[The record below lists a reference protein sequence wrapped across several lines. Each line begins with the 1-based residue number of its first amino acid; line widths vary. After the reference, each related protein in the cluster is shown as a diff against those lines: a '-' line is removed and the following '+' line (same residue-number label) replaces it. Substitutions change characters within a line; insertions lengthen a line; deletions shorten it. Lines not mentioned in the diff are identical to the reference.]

1 MKCIK
6 CNAELPE
13 GSRFCKY
20 CGSPQPEQ
28 QQPQTMHCSQCGKEL
43 PLGSKFCKH
52 CGAMQTAGQP
62 PVTPPVEAPKPPVT
76 VTPPVEAP
84 VPPVEAPKPPV
95 TVTPP
100 VEAPVP
106 PVTPAVE
113 APKPPVEPPKPPVP
127 VTPPIP
133 PVPPKPPVTPPV
145 PPTSPKPPVT
155 PPIPPVPPA
164 GAANRYD
171 PEPPRQDKSKGLLIG
186 CVVAAAVLLIA
197 VIALVIVLLNPGK
210 KDGENTEAPSSSQTT
225 EENENRTDASENR
238 DKEEEEE
245 QAQEPGPAGPEEEPA
260 EQQPQEE
267 PSLSPAES
275 MYLEKQ
281 TNGISGTV
289 DYGTVSYQP
298 NSMEYGQT
306 WDGQRVYE
314 LENGDLQ
321 NDFILTGSL
330 YSMSENLDMEVE
342 VYYHPETYEVEK
354 IVTLQPEGDQVHVYE
369 SFFQEGELRAVIDYT
384 TRGYDRYNPNPSGKS
399 YTLEYT
405 ADRLVTLFI
414 NRETGETESYG
425 CADFATMDDGVQSLF
440 LAREADYLNRA
451 YTVYAAVTQ

>member
-62 PVTPPVEAPKPPVT
+62 PVT
-76 VTPPVEAP
+76 
-84 VPPVEAPKPPV
+84 PPVEAPKPPV

>member
-1 MKCIK
+1 M
-6 CNAELPE
+6 
-13 GSRFCKY
+13 
-20 CGSPQPEQ
+20 
-28 QQPQTMHCSQCGKEL
+28 
-43 PLGSKFCKH
+43 
-52 CGAMQTAGQP
+52 
-62 PVTPPVEAPKPPVT
+62 
-76 VTPPVEAP
+76 
-84 VPPVEAPKPPV
+84 
-95 TVTPP
+95 
-100 VEAPVP
+100 
-106 PVTPAVE
+106 
-113 APKPPVEPPKPPVP
+113 
-127 VTPPIP
+127 
-133 PVPPKPPVTPPV
+133 
-145 PPTSPKPPVT
+145 
-155 PPIPPVPPA
+155 PPA

>member
-28 QQPQTMHCSQCGKEL
+28 QQPQTMHCCQCGKEL

-84 VPPVEAPKPPV
+84 VPPV
-95 TVTPP
+95 TPP
-100 VEAPVP
+100 VEP
-106 PVTPAVE
+106 
-113 APKPPVEPPKPPVP
+113 PKPPVEPPKPPVP
-127 VTPPIP
+127 VTSPIP

-225 EENENRTDASENR
+225 EENENRTDAPETR
-238 DKEEEEE
+238 DQEE
-245 QAQEPGPAGPEEEPA
+245 QAQEPMPAGPEEEPA
-260 EQQPQEE
+260 EQPQEE

-451 YTVYAAVTQ
+451 YSVYAAVTQ

>member
-28 QQPQTMHCSQCGKEL
+28 QQPQTMHCCQCGKEL

-84 VPPVEAPKPPV
+84 VPPV
-95 TVTPP
+95 TPP
-100 VEAPVP
+100 VEP
-106 PVTPAVE
+106 
-113 APKPPVEPPKPPVP
+113 PKPPVEPPKPPVP
-127 VTPPIP
+127 VTSPIP

>member
-28 QQPQTMHCSQCGKEL
+28 QQPQTMHCCQCGKEL

-62 PVTPPVEAPKPPVT
+62 PVT
-76 VTPPVEAP
+76 
-84 VPPVEAPKPPV
+84 PPVEAPKPPV

-155 PPIPPVPPA
+155 PPIPPVPAA

-451 YTVYAAVTQ
+451 YSVYAAVTQ